1 MTKEELKAR
10 VNYQP
15 IQLKDLGDLKRSTKL
30 TPFRDNA
37 KRPFGAS
44 VTCTSNVLAKKND
57 AAAMAM
63 CKDAK

>member
-15 IQLKDLGDLKRSTKL
+15 IQLQDVGDLKRSTKL

-44 VTCTSNVLAKKND
+44 VTCTSNVLAKTND

-63 CKDAK
+63 CKD